1 MRILK
6 WAFISICVAG
16 SIWAGAKIAFDEY
29 PEVKRLREEC
39 SREAAVVEELKR
51 ERDHVTREIHE
62 LDDDPRAVE
71 RVARSEGWVKKGET
85 VILIPE
91 KNTDDK

>member
-1 MRILK
+1 
-6 WAFISICVAG
+6 
-16 SIWAGAKIAFDEY
+16 
-29 PEVKRLREEC
+29 
-39 SREAAVVEELKR
+39 VEELKL